1 MKKDKTLLIMAAGMG
16 SRFGGLKQI
25 EPIGPSGEFLIDYS
39 IYDAVKAGFNKVVFI
54 IKEENYRVFKD
65 TIGVRVEDKIKVEY
79 VYQKLDSLPKGYSL
93 PAERVKPWG
102 TSHAVLAAKDHIN
115 EPFVIINAD
124 DFYGRDAYLEAAKF
138 IDNQDRLGKE
148 EYAMISYLVKNTL
161 TANGSVKRGVCFL
174 DNNYLTKIV
183 ESSITRING
192 SIIAAPLDS
201 SEPFAVEED
210 SLVSMNMFVFMPS
223 IFTYIEEHF
232 TDFLLANKDN
242 LTTCEYLIPDTV
254 TSMINAGVISLRVI
268 PTTAVWQGVTYKED
282 KDLVVKEINS
292 LVQNN
297 VYPLNLWT
305 K

>member
-138 IDNQDRLGKE
+138 IDNQDELGKE

>member
-254 TSMINAGVISLRVI
+254 TSMINAGVMSLRVI

>member
-138 IDNQDRLGKE
+138 IDNQDELGKE

-201 SEPFAVEED
+201 SETFAVEED